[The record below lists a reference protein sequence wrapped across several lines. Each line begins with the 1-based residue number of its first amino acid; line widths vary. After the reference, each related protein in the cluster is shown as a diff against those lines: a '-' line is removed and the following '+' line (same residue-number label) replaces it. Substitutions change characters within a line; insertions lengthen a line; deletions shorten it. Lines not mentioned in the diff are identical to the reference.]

1 MNKIDD
7 LSVFI
12 MYENDPDVVF
22 VTESWTSSD
31 TLDSQLCMTGYE
43 LYRFDRIYR
52 KGGGCIIYAKNDL
65 NVVQLDIDIL
75 DTESIWCK
83 IVDREEEV
91 IIGVSYNSPSSND
104 TCRNN
109 LNNIAKNICSTYK
122 NVIVCGDFNYP
133 CINWNLLHASTTS
146 GQMFLDAILDS
157 YLVQVIDKPTR
168 GDNILDLILTSNEAL
183 VENINIEEPFAS
195 SDHCVVKFDITCN
208 IIRKDW
214 KLCYYDYRH
223 GNYEAL

>member
-7 LSVFI
+7 LSVF

-22 VTESWTSSD
+22 ITESWTSSD

-43 LYRFDRIYR
+43 LYRFDRRYR

-65 NVVQLDIDIL
+65 NVVRLDIDIL

-91 IIGVSYNSPSSND
+91 IIGVNYNSPSSND

-109 LNNIAKNICSTYK
+109 LNNIVKNICSTYK

-146 GQMFLDAILDS
+146 GQMFLDAIFDS

-183 VENINIEEPFAS
+183 VENINIEEPLTI
-195 SDHCVVKFDITCN
+195 V
-208 IIRKDW
+208 
-214 KLCYYDYRH
+214 L
-223 GNYEAL
+223 